1 MKAGPSCISL
11 PATSPAAALWRAALA
26 GGATGLRSTVAIASL
41 IDSGA
46 PGLPAPLTRPRART
60 AARIAVAAELVID
73 KLPWTPSRLER
84 RGLTARVASAAAA
97 AVVLGRDANGPVLPI
112 VLVAATATL
121 VSARVG
127 HDVRVAAEKRFPPLA
142 VAAVEDAIAL
152 TLASAARR

>member
-1 MKAGPSCISL
+1 MKAEPSCVSL
-11 PATSPAAALWRAALA
+11 PATSPAAVLWRAALA

-41 IDSGA
+41 IDGGA

-97 AVVLGRDANGPVLPI
+97 VVLGRDANGLVLPK

-142 VAAVEDAIAL
+142 AAAVEDALAL
-152 TLASAARR
+152 TLAAAARR